1 MSSSTEDVSLSV
13 GISSASENAFHRQS
27 QLSRLLRFTGRLCI
41 DSAIFGPTFALIV
54 NILPSFKT
62 ISSLVFRDSVLFG
75 FSEPKVNNM
84 NSSLSPNFKF
94 NLLAKD
100 SVI

>member
-1 MSSSTEDVSLSV
+1 MSLSV
-13 GISSASENAFHRQS
+13 GKSSVSENLCHRQS

-41 DSAIFGPTFALIV
+41 DSAICGTTFALIV

-62 ISSLVFRDSVLFG
+62 IFSLVFRDFVLFG
-75 FSEPKVNNM
+75 FSEPKVTNK
-84 NSSLSPNFKF
+84 NSSLSPNFEF